1 MRSSRRFDAG
11 AAGLAVLEAAT
22 EGGWL
27 LVVYAGFEIG
37 LVRHEAALGPIEFT
51 LAALLGIWI
60 ARRPRRW
67 PRPLAVAALAAVV
80 VVGWLA
86 DPAVLADL
94 QAGAFLSALVAHPG
108 SLLLGAAVIRG
119 GAHRDALDD
128 VDTSADLLRFVTPA
142 LVIPWLVGAI
152 IPSTSALRSEFV
164 SLAWMGTLLFVV
176 AGFAALGFGRLRLL
190 GLKADPRDPAG
201 RTWFLVTAAVPLAII
216 AVGVPL
222 AIEFGVRPDDLVLAI
237 ARPGAL
243 LFTILA
249 LLAAPP
255 IVAGFLVA
263 SLLAPGGGAVATQGA
278 AGAGSLA
285 AGATDSGQTATTALV
300 VGLILVV
307 AILVVVRWLRLPA
320 RDGEDRPRI
329 VEERALIMPAR
340 TSRPKRPRRRETRL
354 VPHDAVTAYVAT
366 LADLAQDPNLARRPS
381 ETPADHARRLAEA
394 GADPPPGRLRRLA
407 VDYQLARYGER
418 PITAPETSRALAR
431 WRHHREL
438 HRTA

>member
-1 MRSSRRFDAG
+1 M
-11 AAGLAVLEAAT
+11 

-27 LVVYAGFEIG
+27 LVVYAGFEVG
-37 LVRHEAALGPIEFT
+37 LVRHDAALGPIEFT

-67 PRPLAVAALAAVV
+67 PRWLALATLAAVV

-94 QAGAFLSALVAHPG
+94 GAGAFLAALVAHPG
-108 SLLLGAAVIRG
+108 ALLLGAAVIRG
-119 GAHRDALDD
+119 GAHRDPLDD

-142 LVIPWLVGAI
+142 LLIPWLVGAI
-152 IPSTSALRSEFV
+152 IPSESALRSEFV
-164 SLAWMGTLLFVV
+164 SAAWMGTLLFVV

-190 GLKADPRDPAG
+190 GLSADPRDPAG

-222 AIEFGVRPDDLVLAI
+222 AIEFGVRPEDLALAI

-263 SLLAPGGGAVATQGA
+263 SLITPGGPAAASPGA
-278 AGAGSLA
+278 AA
-285 AGATDSGQTATTALV
+285 AGTLTGGAADAGQTTTTALV
-300 VGLILVV
+300 IGLILVV
-307 AILVVVRWLRLPA
+307 AILVVVRWLRLPS
-320 RDGEDRPRI
+320 RDDDDRPRI
-329 VEERALIMPAR
+329 VEERTLVMPAR
-340 TSRPKRPRRRETRL
+340 SPRPKLPRRRVARL

-366 LADLAQDPNLARRPS
+366 LATLAQDPSLARGPS
-381 ETPADHARRLAEA
+381 ETPAGHAHRLAEA
-394 GADPPPGRLRRLA
+394 GADPPPGPLRRLA
-407 VDYQLARYGER
+407 ADYQLARYGER
-418 PITAPETSRALAR
+418 TITAPETGRALAR
-431 WRHHREL
+431 WRRRREPP
-438 HRTA
+438 RTA